1 MPSFK
6 GTYKHTLDPKNRFN
20 IPAKMRSAFVPED
33 KDTIVLTRGFEPC
46 IYIYPYSEWLRR
58 EDELRRLSTMDADAR
73 KLVRLL
79 MGFAQECELDKQGR
93 VILPQ
98 PLLEFAQ
105 VEKDLVIIGALERM
119 EAWNPRIYDT
129 VHQGFDLEHT
139 AAKFV
144 KS

>member
-6 GTYKHTLDPKNRFN
+6 GTYNHILDSKNRFN

-33 KDTIVLTRGFEPC
+33 KDTVILTRGFEQC
-46 IYIYPYSEWLRR
+46 IYMYPYSEWLRR
-58 EDELRRLSTMDADAR
+58 EDELRQLSNMDSDAR

-93 VILPQ
+93 VIIPQ
-98 PLLEFAQ
+98 PLLSFAGI
-105 VEKDLVIIGALERM
+105 EKEIVIIGALERM
-119 EAWNPRIYDT
+119 EAWNPKQYDAA
-129 VHQGFDLEHT
+129 HNGFDLETT

-144 KS
+144 KF